1 MIGYTVRRLIQ
12 ALIVILLMSFV
23 LYNLIGLM
31 PGDPIDVMLEGNPS
45 VTPELMA
52 QMRAIYGMDQPLL
65 LRYWHWLLAAS
76 KGDFGYSNTYF
87 RPVIEILGPAM
98 VQTIKL
104 MTLTLMVSIPL
115 ALFLGSIAARRP
127 NGLIDNIVSVLAL
140 ASISS
145 PVFWLALL
153 FIIIFAVKLQILP
166 AGGSAM
172 LGAPLHEQ
180 LTYLILPVMT
190 LTSFTSGQLIRYV
203 RASMIETLNAD
214 YIRTARAKGLSEP
227 VIILRHGLRNAMLPV
242 VTVSA
247 LSFGTLM
254 SGALVVETMYGML
267 GMGKA
272 VYDAIVNKDFNVAL
286 AGLLLTTIVTLASS
300 LIADLS
306 YGWLDPRVRL
316 E

>member
-1 MIGYTVRRLIQ
+1 
-12 ALIVILLMSFV
+12 
-23 LYNLIGLM
+23 
-31 PGDPIDVMLEGNPS
+31 
-45 VTPELMA
+45 
-52 QMRAIYGMDQPLL
+52 
-65 LRYWHWLLAAS
+65 
-76 KGDFGYSNTYF
+76 
-87 RPVIEILGPAM
+87 
-98 VQTIKL
+98 
-104 MTLTLMVSIPL
+104 
-115 ALFLGSIAARRP
+115 
-127 NGLIDNIVSVLAL
+127 
-140 ASISS
+140 
-145 PVFWLALL
+145 
-153 FIIIFAVKLQILP
+153 
-166 AGGSAM
+166 M

-242 VTVSA
+242 VTVIA